1 MLPKS
6 LPLQQC
12 LEGVL
17 SIGEKTFKVASLV
30 KAAQEDLAKK
40 EELNRLFIAALRSSG
55 ILPAENLI
63 SIASSF
69 LPPIPIP
76 PGSEEKLEKLLQETK
91 WFDQGLTCQLLVPGK
106 KEWEKGRVR
115 LRITVEFE
123 PERTSSESSDGSPLD
138 DLRTDKE

>member
-1 MLPKS
+1 M
-6 LPLQQC
+6 QQY
-12 LEGVL
+12 LEGIL
-17 SIGEKTFKVASLV
+17 SVGEKTFKVASLV

-55 ILPAENLI
+55 ILPPENLI
-63 SIASSF
+63 SIASS
-69 LPPIPIP
+69 LLATKP
-76 PGSEEKLEKLLQETK
+76 EEKLLQETK

-123 PERTSSESSDGSPLD
+123 PERTGSESSDGSPLD

>member
-6 LPLQQC
+6 LPLQQY
-12 LEGVL
+12 LEGIL
-17 SIGEKTFKVASLV
+17 SVGEKTFKVASLV

-55 ILPAENLI
+55 ILPPENLI
-63 SIASSF
+63 SIASS
-69 LPPIPIP
+69 LLATKP
-76 PGSEEKLEKLLQETK
+76 EEKLLQETK

-123 PERTSSESSDGSPLD
+123 PERTGSESSDGSPLD

>member
-1 MLPKS
+1 MLPKA
-6 LPLQQC
+6 LPLQQY
-12 LEGVL
+12 LEGIL

-55 ILPAENLI
+55 ILPPENLI
-63 SIASSF
+63 NIASS
-69 LPPIPIP
+69 LLAPRP
-76 PGSEEKLEKLLQETK
+76 EEKLLQETK
-91 WFDQGLTCQLLVPGK
+91 WFDQGLACQLLVPGK

-123 PERTSSESSDGSPLD
+123 PEDTGSESSDGSLLD